1 MPASERVAVLVVR
14 AWREDAGPAGLRVRV
29 TWVDDVEQGREQTTA
44 AASTEDVLAIV
55 RRWLDA
61 VSADTAA

>member
-14 AWREDAGPAGLRVRV
+14 AWREEPGPSGLRARV

-44 AASTEDVLAIV
+44 AASVEDVMAIV